1 MKIVVTSTPACPN
14 CQNTKNLLKFSLLSF
29 EEVIVERGTPEFE
42 ALVEEGVRSFPVV
55 DVYRNDGSH
64 YKRWTSY
71 QPHEVSSLLAN
82 RDDVEASS
90 EELAVA

>member
-29 EEVIVERGTPEFE
+29 EEVVVQRGTPEFE
-42 ALVEEGVRSFPVV
+42 ALVAEGVKSFPVV
-55 DVYRNDGSH
+55 DVYREDGSR

-71 QPHEVSSLLAN
+71 VPGEITDLVAN
-82 RDDVEASS
+82 RNKVEGEA
-90 EELAVA
+90 ELAVA